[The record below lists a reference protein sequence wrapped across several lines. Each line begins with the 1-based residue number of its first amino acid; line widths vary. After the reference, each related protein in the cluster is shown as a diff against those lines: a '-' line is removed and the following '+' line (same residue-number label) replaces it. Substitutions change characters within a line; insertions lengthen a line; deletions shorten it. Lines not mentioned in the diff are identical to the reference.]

1 MGTTKMDHRVI
12 DRYGAEVFFHVTHL
26 HNINQ
31 VDSILLRR
39 NIIWFEEN
47 MVDLSMKEFLV
58 LH

>member
-1 MGTTKMDHRVI
+1 MDHRVI